1 MYSRRSLILTLL
13 LGAAAASLAVP
24 ASSETP
30 RAMHLLLKPGLDDAG
45 RIAYVEVTV
54 RVEGANAVR
63 YRAPVSAS
71 APAGGLRAAGAGVAG
86 LGKSFLR
93 LPARPA
99 SFPLE
104 LRWDLAALGPDASAA
119 SSFGDGDLNLAQAS
133 VQQLLS
139 AYFMAGSIH
148 LYSATSATS
157 ATSGASAAP
166 DELRAAWLEAP
177 PFDLVLTLD
186 WAAKLRAF
194 YGRFFSASPPP
205 YRLFLAGGARG
216 VRIPLPHGF
225 LAGFDGSTRA
235 GDLEL
240 TLAHDL
246 LRTVTPR
253 LEGDGN
259 EWFDEGVP
267 TFYQRVLPVR
277 AGLAPARRFL
287 EELNQSASRYYTN
300 PLIGLANEAIGA
312 RAADP
317 RARVLPAD
325 RGAFYLSILNAKIRA
340 VSDGKRSLDDVIAA
354 VVEREKRG
362 ARMDGAAW
370 LELTTREIGTDA
382 SAGYDVMLAGSTLLP
397 DSNAFGPCFERTNV
411 RLRRFE
417 LGFDARSLAR
427 EPRIVHGLVHASAA
441 EHAGLQN
448 GDEIEDPIDVES
460 LDNQDAALTLAVR
473 RAGTTLA
480 ITYVPRGESVAAYQW
495 RRVTIVPD
503 EACGL

>member
-1 MYSRRSLILTLL
+1 MYCRRSLILTLL
-13 LGAAAASLAVP
+13 LVP
-24 ASSETP
+24 AIVGLAGRASPETP
-30 RAMHLLLKPGLDDAG
+30 RALHLLLKPGLDDAG
-45 RIAYVEVTV
+45 QIAYVEVTA
-54 RVEGANAVR
+54 RFEGANTAH
-63 YRAPVSAS
+63 YRAPVPAS
-71 APAGGLRAAGAGVAG
+71 APAGGLRVAGAGVAG

-93 LPARPA
+93 LPAGPA

-104 LRWDLAALGPDASAA
+104 LRWDLAALGPDAGAA
-119 SSFGDGDLNLAQAS
+119 SSFGDGDLNLAQVSA
-133 VQQLLS
+133 QQLLG
-139 AYFMAGSIH
+139 AYFMAGSIRV
-148 LYSATSATS
+148 YP
-157 ATSGASAAP
+157 AAP
-166 DELRAAWLEAP
+166 PASTAPGELRATWLDAP

-186 WAAKLRAF
+186 WAAKLRVF

-205 YRLFLAGGARG
+205 PYRLFLTGDARG
-216 VRIPLPHGF
+216 VRVSVPHGL

-240 TLAHDL
+240 TLAHDML
-246 LRTVTPR
+246 KTLTPR
-253 LEGDGN
+253 LEGHGN

-277 AGLAPARRFL
+277 AGLAPVRRFL

-340 VSDGKRSLDDVIAA
+340 ASEGRRSLDDVIAA

-370 LELTTREIGTDA
+370 LELTAREIGTDA

-417 LGFDARSLAR
+417 LGFDARSLTR
-427 EPRIVHGLVHASAA
+427 EPRIVHGLVRASAA

-448 GDEIEDPIDVES
+448 GDEIENPVDVES
-460 LDNQDAALTLAVR
+460 LEDNQDAALTLAVR
-473 RAGTTLA
+473 RAGTRLA